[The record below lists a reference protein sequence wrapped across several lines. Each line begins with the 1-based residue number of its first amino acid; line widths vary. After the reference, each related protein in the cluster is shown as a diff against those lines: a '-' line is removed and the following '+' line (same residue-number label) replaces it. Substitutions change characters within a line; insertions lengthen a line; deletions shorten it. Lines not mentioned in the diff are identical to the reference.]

1 LAKRGPTPGSDVKGA
16 KRGNRISGRKAGTA
30 ADKRDQGFYILLPP
44 TWQEAR
50 PGMTDALAIQ
60 RRRLRYR
67 SWHRGTR
74 EADLI
79 LGRFADA
86 HLAQF
91 SAEQLDRYGALL
103 EKSDPDIYDWLTGR
117 APIPEADDSDVFRLL
132 KDFKFHSAT
141 P

>member
-1 LAKRGPTPGSDVKGA
+1 MAEDIEVR
-16 KRGNRISGRKAGTA
+16 
-30 ADKRDQGFYILLPP
+30 
-44 TWQEAR
+44 
-50 PGMTDALAIQ
+50 

-86 HLAQF
+86 CLADLT
-91 SAEQLDRYGALL
+91 AEQLDRYAALL

-117 APIPEADDSDVFRLL
+117 VPVPPVDDTDVLGLL
-132 KDFKFHSAT
+132 QRFSNRT
-141 P
+141 S

>member
-1 LAKRGPTPGSDVKGA
+1 
-16 KRGNRISGRKAGTA
+16 
-30 ADKRDQGFYILLPP
+30 
-44 TWQEAR
+44 
-50 PGMTDALAIQ
+50 MTDTLAVQ
-60 RRRLRYR
+60 RRRLRFR

-91 SAEQLDRYGALL
+91 SAEQLDRYAALL

-117 APIPEADDSDVFRLL
+117 APIPATEDTDVVRLL
-132 KDFKFHSAT
+132 RDFKFHNAT

>member
-1 LAKRGPTPGSDVKGA
+1 M
-16 KRGNRISGRKAGTA
+16 N
-30 ADKRDQGFYILLPP
+30 
-44 TWQEAR
+44 
-50 PGMTDALAIQ
+50 DAFAIQ

-86 HLAQF
+86 HLADF

-103 EKSDPDIYDWLTGR
+103 EKSDPDIYDWLIGR
-117 APIPEADDSDVFRLL
+117 VPVPAAVDSDVFRLL
-132 KDFKFHSAT
+132 KEFKFHNAT
-141 P
+141 S